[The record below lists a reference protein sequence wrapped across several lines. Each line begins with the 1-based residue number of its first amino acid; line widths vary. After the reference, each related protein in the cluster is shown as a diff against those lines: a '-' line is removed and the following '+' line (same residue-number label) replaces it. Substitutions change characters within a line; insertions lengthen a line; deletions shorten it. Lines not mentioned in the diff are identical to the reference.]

1 MPNIHVEKLNLKG
14 QRLHIRFLKQ
24 QVIRGNLDVLVCS
37 PGGVGSS
44 FFIAFLEK
52 YKSVNSYKDRDG
64 LKHIDRPPL
73 TLNSNLK
80 AIYIYGEPFNAV
92 LSLFRRKYHHYQSK
106 KLLFKYPNIEPITKN
121 CTLKKYLEEGIDRL
135 KLGAHF
141 ENWNNSRVTYP
152 IMLVKYESIWENLPE
167 IFDYLEIPQSEI
179 GNFPPPQNRN
189 SDWNLLSED
198 LKDLF
203 FNMYGDLQEK
213 IMNFDDIKIIK
224 PKLSAYIFLPKYAL
238 YIGALYKQK
247 LIG

>member
-1 MPNIHVEKLNLKG
+1 M
-14 QRLHIRFLKQ
+14 
-24 QVIRGNLDVLVCS
+24 
-37 PGGVGSS
+37 
-44 FFIAFLEK
+44 
-52 YKSVNSYKDRDG
+52 
-64 LKHIDRPPL
+64 
-73 TLNSNLK
+73 
-80 AIYIYGEPFNAV
+80 
-92 LSLFRRKYHHYQSK
+92 
-106 KLLFKYPNIEPITKN
+106 
-121 CTLKKYLEEGIDRL
+121 KKYLEEGIDRL

-167 IFDYLEIPQSEI
+167 IFDYLEIPKSEI

-224 PKLSAYIFLPKYAL
+224 PKLSTYIFLPKYAL